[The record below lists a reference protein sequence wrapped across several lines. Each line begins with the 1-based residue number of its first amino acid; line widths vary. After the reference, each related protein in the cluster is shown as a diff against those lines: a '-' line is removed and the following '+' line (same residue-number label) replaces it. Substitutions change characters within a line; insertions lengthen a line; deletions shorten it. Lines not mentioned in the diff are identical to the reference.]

1 MRDKKDYITKISAL
15 SDLSKEITL
24 SLDVDRICNAV
35 LDAAEKILDFG
46 NIDIFFVDEKGK
58 ELNLKEC
65 RGLKNPDSVT
75 SIPISGKKGITAYV
89 ARTGKSL
96 YVPNIREDKRYLTGL
111 QDARSEL
118 CVPLKIKERVLG
130 VLDVESQDLDAFTD
144 EDKKLL
150 ETLASQASVALEN
163 ARLFRDS
170 EETREMYKTLV
181 DTSPEAIIVTDLE
194 GVITNVSQQTL
205 ALYGYDN
212 LDELVGKS
220 AFMLIDR
227 EHRKKAM
234 QNLKKILER
243 ESVRNAEYLLL
254 RKDGTRFTGEINIS
268 VIKNL
273 PGEPT
278 GYITTSRDITERKR
292 AEKQLQNLFTA
303 SKLLNSTMDMD
314 KIYTFLSDSLQ
325 DLVGFDNFMVF
336 LVSDDKRT
344 IYPAYVSENLRT
356 HMKDTV
362 LTFGEGLVGH
372 CIKKREI
379 LLIDNANEDKRGKF
393 IPGTEICVS
402 QILVPLIIENEVVG
416 ALHISKSKKNA
427 YDDQDAATLQPL
439 SEIISTALRNSKIYD
454 SVKKIG
460 EELEKRIE
468 ERSLKIEILL
478 NTRQKLQGERNW
490 EKGLHIIVDSMG
502 KLGFNRAGIALVNAA
517 QGTLNYHYGRGIDL
531 PEIGTSI
538 PLSDSEYYGVRCVKD
553 KKTIY
558 VREGSH
564 LMGKQITS
572 DSSSFVWI
580 PIIVQDEAFAALAAD
595 NIENQNEI
603 TEEDVKDLE
612 ILAGM
617 CAAFI
622 DRTRIVIEPVAE
634 NELQVEFTHHL
645 EASEG
650 YIILEKRPEKSL
662 EIFFDHV
669 THGIPGFIISR
680 EYPEKLR
687 RKLKLTKTPMIWLS
701 HSEVENTVSPNDL
714 SKLNYILQE
723 FVKQSKESI
732 ILFDGIEYLMTQTDF
747 NTVLKYL
754 QALKDIVV
762 IGNSRLLIPL
772 YEKTL
777 FPKEYSQLQK
787 EFIIMN
793 SDHNRV

>member
-1 MRDKKDYITKISAL
+1 MRDREGYMKKISAIY
-15 SDLSKEITL
+15 DLSKEITL
-24 SLDVDRICNAV
+24 SLDVDRICKAV

-46 NIDIFFVDEKGK
+46 NIDLFFIDEKGK
-58 ELNLKEC
+58 ELHLKEC

-75 SIPISGKKGITAYV
+75 TIPISGKKGITAYV
-89 ARTGKSL
+89 ARTGESL
-96 YVPNIREDKRYLTGL
+96 YVPDIREDKRYLTGL
-111 QDARSEL
+111 QNACSEL
-118 CVPLKIKERVLG
+118 CVPLKIKGRVLG
-130 VLDVESQDLDAFTD
+130 VLDVESQDLDAFSD

-163 ARLFRDS
+163 AQLFRDS
-170 EETREMYKTLV
+170 EEAREMYKTLV
-181 DTSPEAIIVTDLE
+181 HTSPEAIIVTDLE
-194 GVITNVSQQTL
+194 GIITNVSQRTL
-205 ALYGYDN
+205 RLYGYD
-212 LDELVGKS
+212 DSEEMVGTN
-220 AFMLIDR
+220 AFGLITP
-227 EHRKKAM
+227 EHRKKVM
-234 QNLKKILER
+234 KNLQKILEK
-243 ESVRNAEYLLL
+243 EPVRNAEYPLLK
-254 RKDGTRFTGEINIS
+254 KDGTRFIGEINVS

-273 PGEPT
+273 HGDPT

-292 AEKQLQNLFTA
+292 AEKQLKNLFTA
-303 SKLLNSTMDMD
+303 SKLLNSTMDME

-336 LVSDDKRT
+336 LVSDDKHT
-344 IYPAYVSENLRT
+344 IYPAFISEPLRSY
-356 HMKDTV
+356 MKDTV

-379 LLIDNANEDKRGKF
+379 LLIDNANKDKRGKW

-402 QILVPLIIENEVVG
+402 QIVVPLIIENEAVG
-416 ALHISKSKKNA
+416 ALHISKSKENA
-427 YDDQDAATLQPL
+427 YDDQDVATLQPL

-454 SVKKIG
+454 RVKKIG

-468 ERSLKIEILL
+468 ERSHKIEILL

-490 EKGLHIIVDSMG
+490 EKGLHIIVDSIG
-502 KLGFNRAGIALVNAA
+502 KLGFDRCGIALVNAA
-517 QGTLNYHYGRGIDL
+517 QGTLDYHYGKGIDL
-531 PEIGTSI
+531 PDIGISI
-538 PLSDSEYYGVRCVKD
+538 PLSDSEYYGVQCVNH

-558 VREGSH
+558 VKEDTH
-564 LMGKQITS
+564 LEGKQITS
-572 DSSSFVWI
+572 YSNSFVWV

-595 NIENQNEI
+595 NIENRREI

-617 CAAFI
+617 CAVFI
-622 DRTRIVIEPVAE
+622 DRTRIVVEPMAE

-645 EASEG
+645 EASDG
-650 YIILEKRPEKSL
+650 YIILEKRPRKSL

-687 RKLKLTKTPMIWLS
+687 RKLKLIKTPMIWLS

-732 ILFDGIEYLMTQTDF
+732 ILFDGVEYLMTQTDF
-747 NTVLKYL
+747 TTVLKYL

-762 IGNSRLLIPL
+762 IGNSRLIIPL

-777 FPKEYSQLQK
+777 SPKEYSQLQK
-787 EFIIMN
+787 EFIIMD
-793 SDHNRV
+793 SE